1 MLFAIVF
8 WNLSDSD
15 VFISGLGLFYISK
28 FINAKF
34 PPHEFRLAFVTKNI
48 RVLNFVS
55 QYKKWAL
62 L

>member
-1 MLFAIVF
+1 ML
-8 WNLSDSD
+8 
-15 VFISGLGLFYISK
+15 YISK

>member
-1 MLFAIVF
+1 ML
-8 WNLSDSD
+8 
-15 VFISGLGLFYISK
+15 YISK

-34 PPHEFRLAFVTKNI
+34 PSHGFRLDFVTKNI
-48 RVLNFVS
+48 HVLNFVS